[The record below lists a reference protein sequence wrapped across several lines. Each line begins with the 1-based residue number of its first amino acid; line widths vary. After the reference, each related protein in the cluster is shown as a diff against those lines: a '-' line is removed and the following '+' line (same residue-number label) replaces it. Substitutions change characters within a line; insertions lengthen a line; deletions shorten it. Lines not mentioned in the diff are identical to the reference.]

1 MSRLVSDNQR
11 QRMSVSAAWRERR
24 FGFTLVEL
32 LVVIAII
39 GILIALLLPAV
50 QSAREAARRTQCKNH
65 LKQIGL
71 AILNYETQKGEL
83 PPGTFLGE
91 GSSWSAYIL
100 PYLEE
105 GQAFADLRIGDNDD
119 FNSQWASSS
128 QYDDVADLGELYQN
142 IRLVETVISSFRCP
156 SANLMEHHTDQ
167 SSDGWWVMKRAP
179 ASYLGVV
186 SGLQTRQHPVWRMR
200 IQRYPPQNPNYEGVD
215 GVLVGIDKDED
226 VKYGNIP
233 LRKITDG
240 TSKTAMVGEAIHDTE
255 TEELWGMEKEPADGN
270 RADHWHGGSDDIDTS
285 PHMDLSE
292 FLGSTGVGI
301 NLASDPTKNRDYC
314 TRPDS
319 PECQALQLSFGSAH
333 TGGVQ
338 MVFVDGHVELIEE
351 EIDPLVWSDYGTR
364 ASQIVET
371 GGATRR

>member
-1 MSRLVSDNQR
+1 
-11 QRMSVSAAWRERR
+11 
-24 FGFTLVEL
+24 
-32 LVVIAII
+32 
-39 GILIALLLPAV
+39 
-50 QSAREAARRTQCKNH
+50 
-65 LKQIGL
+65 
-71 AILNYETQKGEL
+71 
-83 PPGTFLGE
+83 
-91 GSSWSAYIL
+91 
-100 PYLEE
+100 
-105 GQAFADLRIGDNDD
+105 
-119 FNSQWASSS
+119 
-128 QYDDVADLGELYQN
+128 
-142 IRLVETVISSFRCP
+142 
-156 SANLMEHHTDQ
+156 
-167 SSDGWWVMKRAP
+167 
-179 ASYLGVV
+179 
-186 SGLQTRQHPVWRMR
+186 
-200 IQRYPPQNPNYEGVD
+200 
-215 GVLVGIDKDED
+215 
-226 VKYGNIP
+226 
-233 LRKITDG
+233 
-240 TSKTAMVGEAIHDTE
+240 MVGEAIHDTE